1 MADDDG
7 DLKKKTKSLE
17 MAREQ
22 ISKGWLQTQRE
33 RTRLLAAIDKL
44 PIGVLI
50 IDDQNNIFKK
60 NDSVDRI
67 LGPNPEGEWTVQNL
81 QAKIESTFDLVAIIK
96 RCLLERRVFG
106 PFDVPYDRQYL
117 RFYVSPVELL
127 RESLALFGVSILV
140 EDITVEKRLEEAR
153 DKYIGVASYEIKS
166 PLTLM
171 KAFADNIAAEV
182 LKLTVDDRLKEQTN
196 LLKNETVNLLQAIN
210 DYFSLVNFD
219 HGKVPYKKQKINLGV
234 LVKDVLSNLKS
245 KADLK
250 NLSLEFVEVEREV
263 PDVLADPSR
272 VKQVLS
278 SLVDN
283 AIKYTNN
290 GIVTVIVDKKETFLK
305 LSVKD
310 TGLGIVPEKRNFLFR
325 KYVKETGEVSLSL
338 YVSKLVIEDMGGQ
351 IYLEASEVGIGS
363 TFSFTLP
370 IAYNT

>member
-1 MADDDG
+1 MADVPV
-7 DLKKKTKSLE
+7 DLKKKTTDLE
-17 MAREQ
+17 QAREQ
-22 ISKGWLQTQRE
+22 VSRGWLQTQRE
-33 RTRLLAAIDKL
+33 KTRLLAAIDKL
-44 PIGVLI
+44 PIGVMI
-50 IDDQNNIFKK
+50 IDDRNNIFKK

-67 LGPNPEGEWTVQNL
+67 LGPNPEGEWSVRNL
-81 QAKIESTFDLVAIIK
+81 QAKIEPIFDLTAIIK

-106 PFDVPYDRQYL
+106 PFDVNYDRQFL
-117 RFYVSPVELL
+117 RFYISPIELL
-127 RESLALFGVSILV
+127 KESLALFGVSVLI
-140 EDITVEKRLEEAR
+140 EDISVEKKLEEAK
-153 DKYIGVASYEIKS
+153 DKYIGVAAYEIKS
-166 PLTLM
+166 PLTAM
-171 KAFADNIAAEV
+171 KSYADNIAGEV
-182 LKLTVDDRLKEQTN
+182 LKLSVDDKIKAEAN

-234 LVKDVLSNLKS
+234 LVRDVLNKLKP

-278 SLVDN
+278 SLIDN

-290 GIVTVIVDKKETFLK
+290 GIVTVLVDKKETFLK

-310 TGLGIVPEKRNFLFR
+310 TGLGIVPDKRNFLFR